1 VFKTLRQKLLSGYVI
16 LILLTIL
23 SSSWAILNFVRLSDA
38 LAKVLVENY
47 RSVLAAEN
55 MVGAIERQD
64 SGVLFYLLGQ
74 QDLGER
80 LTDDYQ
86 NEFMIWFG
94 REEENIT
101 VFGEAEI
108 VAAIKENYNEYLA
121 ALNTLRNIYLSQ
133 GEEPAKAYYLE
144 TVYPLFATV
153 RDECKQLLEINHQTI
168 VERDSAAKSVAQNA
182 IWSTVVVSV
191 ISIGLGIVWGMY
203 SSNSI
208 VGPVLK
214 LTEKVKSIAQGK
226 LGEKIA
232 INTNDEIGVLAVEF
246 NKMAQS
252 VKESQSENIAKL
264 ISERRK
270 SEAIVEE
277 IADGI
282 IVVDRENRITM
293 VNKAAEQIFG
303 IANRNVINKHFLEVI
318 KEESI
323 FLALKNELLT
333 DQADARDLNDEIMT
347 ISKMVNGAKKHY
359 TIEIARTEDE
369 DGKIEGAVIVLG
381 DVTHFKEI
389 DEMKSDFVS
398 TVSHEFRTP
407 LTSIE
412 MGIGLLLESGI
423 AGAGTKEKEL
433 MQVVDEE
440 VKRLKQLVTELLDLS
455 RIESGKIQME
465 FKLVDIVRLVEAA
478 IRPFEVQAKE
488 KNIKLEMKDR
498 KAGTIK
504 VHADPDK
511 IMLVLTNLVA
521 NALRYTPDDGS
532 VKFNVEKAGNKV
544 YVSVQDT
551 GKGIPVKYQESIF
564 EKFTQVPSD
573 IARGGGAGLG
583 LAIAKEIVK
592 AHGGRIWVE
601 SEEGEGS
608 KFTFTLAAV

>member
-1 VFKTLRQKLLSGYVI
+1 MFKTLRQKLLSGYVI